1 MSKFE
6 VKKVYKSKT
15 KDMSPGRIY
24 QHTIDVTVFCAVIW
38 SEEKNVSEQ
47 FFFDFDT
54 GKAEL
59 LAKHEEILP
68 EFLQRVELS
77 RESQIVFW
85 SAWRA
90 IQESEKKRMIRPM
103 ISRIVELLK
112 LLNISYEVDLNSDLL
127 PTIKFEFDSGF
138 NAWESHFT
146 VSETSS
152 FSYVQDVLKDLEV
165 ALEKENEAQSKIAK
179 AKAAFDDLSPEIK
192 RYLKDMQTDIEFGRV
207 MAIHI
212 SRMT

>member
-6 VKKVYKSKT
+6 VKKFYKSKT
-15 KDMSPGRIY
+15 KEMSPGRIY

-54 GKAEL
+54 GKAEV

-85 SAWRA
+85 SAWRDM
-90 IQESEKKRMIRPM
+90 QESEKKLMIRPM
-103 ISRIVELLK
+103 ISRIIEILK
-112 LLNISYEVDLNSDLL
+112 LLNISYEVDLNSDLS
-127 PTIKFEFDSGF
+127 PTISFELTSYYQ
-138 NAWESHFT
+138 AWNTDHCI
-146 VSETSS
+146 SEKSS
-152 FSYVQDVLKDLEV
+152 FLEVKDVLQSLEIR
-165 ALEKENEAQSKIAK
+165 LEKENETQSKIQK
-179 AKAAFDDLSPEIK
+179 AKAAFDALPSDVK
-192 RYLKDMQTDIEFGRV
+192 QYLKDMQDDSDFCSA
-207 MAIHI
+207 MKHHI